1 MIKQKVMN
9 KAINLTENIYWLG
22 VNDRRTHLFEN
33 YWPIPRGVAYNSY
46 LIVDE
51 KCALIDTIEISK
63 VDEYLEKIEKLIPV
77 GKTLDYLII
86 NHMEPDHSGAIRRII
101 NNYPDVQLVG
111 NKHTIKM
118 LEGFYG
124 VTDNFVLINEGGD
137 INLGI
142 HKLRFY
148 MVPMLHWP
156 ETMVTFEERNGV
168 LFSADAFGSFGTLDG
183 GIFDDEIDINY
194 FEDELRRYYSNIVAK
209 YASPTQKALQK
220 LAPLDIK
227 IIASTHGPIWR
238 SNLKYI
244 IDKYDQWSK
253 FETEEG
259 VVIVFGSMYGNTETM
274 AEIIARTLVEEGVK
288 NIRVYDA
295 SKTHSS
301 YILNDIFKYKGLI
314 MGSPAYNGTI
324 FPPMEHLISKL
335 ENIGLKNHLL
345 GIFGSSSWGGGGVK
359 ALNAYAEKSK
369 MELVAD
375 PVEARCAAKEAE
387 IEKCIEIAKNMAKK
401 LKE

>member
-1 MIKQKVMN
+1 MHKEIH
-9 KAINLTENIYWLG
+9 LTENIYWLG

-33 YWPIPRGVAYNSY
+33 YWPLPRGVAYNSY

-63 VDEYLEKIEKLIPV
+63 VDEYLDKIEALIPE
-77 GKTLDYLII
+77 GKTLDYLVI
-86 NHMEPDHSGAIRRII
+86 NHMEPDHSGAIKRIV
-101 NNYPDVQLVG
+101 NNYPNVQLIG

-124 VTDNFVLINEGGD
+124 VTENFVLMNEGSD
-137 INLGI
+137 LDLGK

-156 ETMVTFEERNGV
+156 ETMVAFEENNGV
-168 LFSADAFGSFGTLDG
+168 LFSGDAFGAFGTLDG
-183 GIFDDEIDINY
+183 GIFDDEIDLNY
-194 FEDELRRYYSNIVAK
+194 FDDEIRRYYANIVAK
-209 YASPTQKALQK
+209 YANPTQKALAK

-227 IIASTHGPIWR
+227 MIASTHGPVWR
-238 SNLKYI
+238 SNLQYI
-244 IDKYDQWSK
+244 VDKYDQWSK
-253 FETEEG
+253 FETEKG
-259 VVIVFGSMYGNTETM
+259 VVIVFGSMYGNTEVM
-274 AEIIARTLVEEGVK
+274 AEAIARKLVEEGIK
-288 NIRVYDA
+288 NIRMYDA
-295 SKTHSS
+295 SKTHVSF
-301 YILNDIFKYKGLI
+301 ILNDIFKYKGLI

-359 ALNAYAEKSK
+359 ALNVYAEKSK
-369 MELVAD
+369 MELVAE
-375 PVEARCAAKEAE
+375 PVEARCAAKENE
-387 IEKCIEIAKNMAKK
+387 MLHCESIAQNMAKQ
-401 LKE
+401 LHELYP